1 MKYELT
7 CYIYTCIQNFEVV
20 EVLAH
25 HSKIMWSPTEV
36 KAILI
41 KKLAGSVTVGHSQ
54 FSCAVKF
61 IWQWFSNMYDSLT
74 KCDYYAPKY
83 WFYALLNVCFNME
96 TTSNNVQTNLHI
108 YIYIYIWAHI
118 PFNKAVRFMYTT
130 GRAHIYTNWS
140 HNKLAICKVLNS
152 FCIG

>member
-1 MKYELT
+1 
-7 CYIYTCIQNFEVV
+7 
-20 EVLAH
+20 
-25 HSKIMWSPTEV
+25 MWSPTEV

-108 YIYIYIWAHI
+108 YIYIYGPTFLSTRLLDSCIQLGEHTYILIDHTTSWQSA
-118 PFNKAVRFMYTT
+118 RFLIAFVSVNLLTLPPYWTMC
-130 GRAHIYTNWS
+130 S
-140 HNKLAICKVLNS
+140 SQSSV
-152 FCIG
+152 